1 MGFVLADDVL
11 CMILDI
17 LGDER
22 DHNSLFQCAISS
34 RCFTAHSLAVLYKV
48 CHASS
53 LRGGGTEDEQFLN
66 PRRRFTFNASVRRE
80 VNSTVRKW
88 ALLWQ
93 SIALSALGQ
102 TYLPYYSYLRYLDL
116 DDLGDLLKDPN
127 FSGRIRDDFFTP
139 GLLEIASSD
148 YQAKGNKRL
157 RSVFKGPDPSADSVK
172 LKIGSAIVKKATS
185 IRGMSLNVPPETLSK
200 WVEGLPLLQSLTV
213 WSGEA
218 LSQHAGS
225 QLRHHCPKFKELT
238 IYSWRDRPPTTAE
251 AESEQFLEQLQPN
264 TLETFELISLSQ
276 LGPRSIVA
284 LGSHR
289 QSLSELKLTSLTVD
303 GIAQLPSLTALPSLR
318 VLTLTDSVPSARDER
333 FYTIVSQV
341 AEWIGSCESLRQLE
355 VRRFVDDPF
364 LLSRTLT
371 SEGVKLTSL
380 SLSRYSM
387 AGSQAFH
394 EALACQQTLRTLN
407 LSGESSFSNRD
418 NEILV
423 QALSQLSN
431 LRELDLKDISDGFTQ
446 DHAMALTAFLPRL
459 EKLWISG
466 DFFDDTVFQ
475 AFTHLPK
482 LESLVI
488 PAFSKFTA
496 DGILDFISQLGPG
509 NKGFNLSILNAVD
522 STLTEEA
529 QLLISETLKAN
540 LDGSFDYG
548 IVPVDDSDMSS
559 EDGLYV

>member
-1 MGFVLADDVL
+1 MGFALADDVL
-11 CMILDI
+11 CMIFDI

-34 RCFTAHSLAVLYKV
+34 KYMTAHALAALYKV
-48 CHASS
+48 CHASPV
-53 LRGGGTEDEQFLN
+53 RGGGTEDEQFLN
-66 PRRRFTFNASVRRE
+66 PRRRFTFNASLRRE
-80 VNSTVRKW
+80 VDPTVRKW
-88 ALLWQ
+88 ATLWR
-93 SIALSALGQ
+93 SIVLSALGQ

-127 FSGRIRDDFFTP
+127 FSGQIRDDFFIP
-139 GLLEIASSD
+139 ELSEIVSSD
-148 YQAKGNKRL
+148 YQSKGNKRL
-157 RSVFKGPDPSADSVK
+157 RSSFKGPDPGADSVK
-172 LKIGSAIVKKATS
+172 LKIGSAIVKKTAS
-185 IRGMSLNVPPETLSK
+185 IRGMSLNVPPETLSE
-200 WVEGLPLLQSLTV
+200 WVGGLPLLQSLTV

-218 LSQHAGS
+218 LSEHTGA
-225 QLRHHCPKFKELT
+225 QLRHNCPKFKHLT

-251 AESEQFLEQLQPN
+251 AESEQFLDQLRPN
-264 TLETFELISLSQ
+264 TLETFELISMSQ
-276 LGPRSIVA
+276 LGPRSIVG

-289 QSLSELKLTSLTVD
+289 QSLSELKLTSLTID
-303 GIAQLPSLTALPSLR
+303 GIAQLPSLAALPSLR
-318 VLTLTDSVPSARDER
+318 VLTLTDSVPSPRDER

-341 AEWIGSCESLRQLE
+341 AEWIGSCKSVRQLE

-364 LLSRTLT
+364 LLSQTLT
-371 SEGVKLTSL
+371 SDGFNLTSL
-380 SLSRYSM
+380 SLSRYNMSG
-387 AGSQAFH
+387 AQAFH
-394 EALACQQTLRTLN
+394 EALACQQTLRTLC
-407 LSGESSFSNRD
+407 LSGEASFSNHD
-418 NEILV
+418 NEVLV
-423 QALSQLSN
+423 QALSQLSK
-431 LRELDLKDISDGFTQ
+431 LRELDLKDISDGFSQ
-446 DHAMALTAFLPRL
+446 DHVMALTALLPRL

-475 AFTHLPK
+475 AFTHLSK

-548 IVPVDDSDMSS
+548 IVPVEDSDMSS